1 MIDNQAFSALDLL
14 RCVNGRITSY
24 LAIFEPRMLRPQRNT
39 TPFEQGIEDT
49 ETRPRTT
56 GEGIKAQHLLRGSN
70 LYSSILPYIIFD
82 ASLVFVGKS
91 GDLIALD
98 SKLTRHHGHRYDTL
112 SLNQFFYSRGNLY
125 MFVKLYGSV
134 AHLFNHIRNCGC
146 SCCWRCRSSCVLKR
160 KVSYCKRCL
169 NYTKTQA
176 GAKGS

>member
-1 MIDNQAFSALDLL
+1 M
-14 RCVNGRITSY
+14 
-24 LAIFEPRMLRPQRNT
+24 
-39 TPFEQGIEDT
+39 
-49 ETRPRTT
+49 TRPRTT
-56 GEGIKAQHLLRGSN
+56 GRGIKAQHLLRGSN
-70 LYSSILPYIIFD
+70 LDSSILPYIIFN
-82 ASLVFVGKS
+82 ASLVLVGKS
-91 GDLIALD
+91 GDSIALD
-98 SKLTRHHGHRYDTL
+98 SKLTRHYGHRYDVISQSTIL
-112 SLNQFFYSRGNLY
+112 LKENLY